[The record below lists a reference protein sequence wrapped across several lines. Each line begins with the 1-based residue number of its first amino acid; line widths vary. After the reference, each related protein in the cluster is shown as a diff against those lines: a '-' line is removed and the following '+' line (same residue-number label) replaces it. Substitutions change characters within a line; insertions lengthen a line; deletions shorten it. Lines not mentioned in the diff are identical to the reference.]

1 MSEISSIY
9 FGNKAVQSIETK
21 NGVLYGGGD
30 PFEYEEVD
38 GGYAVTGFKQELVR
52 KRKWPKTI
60 TIPDTYEDLP
70 VVEIEAYAFSNKQLR
85 KVTIPKTIKR
95 LQEGCFQDCGAT
107 INLSKDC
114 EFEFVGNC
122 CFYGC
127 YGTEVLKVNGI
138 IQGNLNYFYDLVS
151 IEGNYSFQ
159 GGYNYFSI
167 TGDSKLV
174 SINLKNVE
182 RINGSAF
189 DSCSSLTS
197 VVIPDSVIEFNS
209 WNAFNG
215 CTSLTT
221 VVIGNNITTI
231 QQSCFSEC
239 SSLINVIL
247 GNNITKIDSWAF
259 YQCTSL
265 KNIEL
270 PNSVTEIGQQVFRG
284 CSSLTNVTI
293 GSGITKMAELCF
305 GECPLLNDCY
315 YNGTIVDWNCISF
328 PRNDANPM
336 HYVTNFYILDENGNI
351 EHNNRHYSLLTDLI
365 IPDEVTSIGKYA
377 FCFKNFSL
385 TSIEFGPNVSTI
397 GKFAFFSRETN
408 FYYNGTIAEWCNTVL
423 EDSYSTPVRN
433 NGNFYI
439 LDESGDIEHNN
450 RHYSLLTDLI
460 IPDEVTSIGNCVFA
474 EVRSLK
480 SVMISNNVTSIG
492 EYAFLYCTSLKT
504 IEIPDSVASIGNY
517 AFSSCSSLQ
526 YNSYDNANYLGNENN
541 PYLWLI
547 TNKDRRLTS
556 CQINENCKHISSE
569 AFNGCGLLASVAI
582 PEGVISIENRAFSMC
597 YKLTSII
604 IPNSVVSIE
613 EFCFSSCQDLTNVVI
628 GNRVSKIPNCAFA
641 DCTSL
646 TNITIPNSATSIG
659 LLAFSRNSSLTSIVI
674 GTGITT
680 IENQALENCTSLTD
694 ITYGGT
700 KAQWNSITFGNN
712 WKRYV
717 PATVVHCS
725 DGDINL

>member
-21 NGVLYGGGD
+21 NGVMYGGGED
-30 PFEYEEVD
+30 PFEYEAVD
-38 GGYAVTGFKQELVR
+38 GGYAVTGFKQELVQ

-60 TIPDTYEDLP
+60 TIPETYEDLP
-70 VVEIEAYAFSNKQLR
+70 VVEIGQNAFSYKQLR

-95 LQEGCFQDCGAT
+95 LQESCFHDCGAT

-167 TGDSKLV
+167 SGDSKLV

-182 RINGSAF
+182 RIIGLAF

-221 VVIGNNITTI
+221 VVVGNNITTI
-231 QQSCFSEC
+231 QESCFSKC

-247 GNNITKIDSWAF
+247 GNSITKIDSWAF

-270 PNSVTEIGQQVFRG
+270 PNSVAEIGEQAFRG

-293 GSGITKMAELCF
+293 GSGITKMKELCF
-305 GECPLLNDCY
+305 GDCPLLNDCY
-315 YNGTIVDWNCISF
+315 YNGTIVDWSCISF

-336 HYVTNFYILDENGNI
+336 YYATNFYILDENGNI
-351 EHNNRHYSLLTDLI
+351 EHNNRHYSLLTNLI
-365 IPDEVTSIGKYA
+365 IPDEVTSIGNYA
-377 FCFKNFSL
+377 FNNFSL
-385 TSIEFGPNVSTI
+385 TSVEFGHNVSHI
-397 GKFAFFSRETN
+397 GRSAFFSWTTN

-439 LDESGDIEHNN
+439 LDENGDIEHNN

-460 IPDEVTSIGNCVFA
+460 IPDEVTRIGDYVFA
-474 EVRSLK
+474 EIRSLT
-480 SVMISNNVTSIG
+480 SVTISNNVTSIG
-492 EYAFLYCTSLKT
+492 TLAFLYCTSLRT
-504 IEIPDSVASIGNY
+504 VEIPDSVASIGNY

-547 TNKDRRLTS
+547 TNKNRSLTS
-556 CQINENCKHISSE
+556 CQINENCKHILGE
-569 AFNGCGLLASVAI
+569 AFNGCYLLVSAVI
-582 PEGVISIENRAFSMC
+582 PDGVISIGNRAFSLC
-597 YKLTSII
+597 DKLASII

-613 EFCFSSCQDLTNVVI
+613 EYCFSSGKALANVVI
-628 GNRVSKIPNCAFA
+628 GNMVSKIPTAAFSNCP
-641 DCTSL
+641 SL
-646 TNITIPNSATSIG
+646 TNIIIPNSVTSIG
-659 LLAFSRNSSLTSIVI
+659 LLAFSRNSSLTSITI

-680 IENQALENCTSLTD
+680 IENQAFENCTSLTD
-694 ITYGGT
+694 ITYEGT

-717 PATVVHCS
+717 PATVVHCT
-725 DGDINL
+725 DGDIAL